1 MKDLGHY
8 DLVDDLNELIH
19 SVWKQKLAIREKL
32 TIILALTD
40 ALNCVRYL
48 VVKSSQETHL

>member
-40 ALNCVRYL
+40 ALNCVRFGC
-48 VVKSSQETHL
+48 